1 MKEQKPPTP
10 EELGNLA
17 NLHVQARKGHVAGN
31 YSSFSRGQGFK
42 QRKEMSVKKDVPPL
56 ENKPDSRKQNPVLP
70 NVKNTRPEITCF
82 KCGRK
87 GHMSFNCG
95 RTCNPTSQGYLL
107 CMTPINSEKTEFP
120 PCNVKGRIAGKPA
133 EMIVDSGCTR
143 TLVHKRFVSDDS
155 LTGEK
160 MPV

>member
-87 GHMSFNCG
+87 GHMSLNC
-95 RTCNPTSQGYLL
+95 Y
-107 CMTPINSEKTEFP
+107 
-120 PCNVKGRIAGKPA
+120 V
-133 EMIVDSGCTR
+133 
-143 TLVHKRFVSDDS
+143 
-155 LTGEK
+155 
-160 MPV
+160 